1 VKDLTVDAFAALV
14 SYVES
19 LAALAGK

>member
-1 VKDLTVDAFAALV
+1 VKDLTVEEFAALI

-19 LAALAGK
+19 LAALASN